1 MTQSWE
7 DLREEFIRVV
17 FQRGVSNVSHLIP
30 ADRATVYRIV
40 TGQTE
45 RPSRAVIAGIE
56 RVVSSSQ
63 VQHPR
68 DTQD

>member
-1 MTQSWE
+1 MRDWE
-7 DLREEFIRVV
+7 ELREEFVRVV
-17 FQRGVSNVSHLIP
+17 VRRGVTNVSHLIP

-40 TGQTE
+40 SGETE